1 MAGRVLYAFAPGPNA
16 IPFAKSGKLQIL
28 ATTSLSGARFMAGV
42 PTLAEAGLP
51 GYEGDDWFGV
61 FAPAGTPLVIR
72 ERVAREMARILA
84 LPEVRERLATLG
96 AEPAFMGPEEFAAF
110 ARQYVA
116 STRKLGDQI
125 GIKPE

>member
-1 MAGRVLYAFAPGPNA
+1 
-16 IPFAKSGKLQIL
+16 
-28 ATTSLSGARFMAGV
+28 MAGV

-61 FAPAGTPLVIR
+61 FAPAGTPLSIR
-72 ERVAREMARILA
+72 SRVADEISRILS

-116 STRKLGDQI
+116 RTRKLGEQI
-125 GIKPE
+125 GIQPH